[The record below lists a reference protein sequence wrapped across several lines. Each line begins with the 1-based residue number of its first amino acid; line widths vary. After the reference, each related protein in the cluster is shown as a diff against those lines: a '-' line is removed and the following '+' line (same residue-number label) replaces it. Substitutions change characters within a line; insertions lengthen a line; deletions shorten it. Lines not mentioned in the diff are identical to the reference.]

1 MVIQHKCPGC
11 GSDLIFKPE
20 TGMLVCESCGHQ
32 ENIDEMPSTNEGV
45 ASYDDFQ
52 SQTSSQTYGDD
63 SATQY
68 QCKNCGAILITNE
81 DTTATTCS
89 FCDSPM
95 IIGDRLKGELAPSKV
110 IPFTISK
117 EQAEEAFRKWCK
129 KGLLLPN
136 SFKKANRIKSV
147 SGMYVPFWLFDLK
160 TNGEV
165 HAECTKVKHRTEGDY
180 DVTETSYYNVYRNAE
195 LYFNKIPVDASIKMD
210 DSMMDKLEPFDY
222 KDLHDFNTPYLSGY
236 LAEKYD
242 QTDKDLYPRIEK
254 RANSYTM
261 DYIRNTMSN
270 YSSVKLETQHLQA
283 QPLDAK
289 YTLLPIWMFCYDH
302 EYCEHN
308 FYMNGQTGK
317 IVGKPPI
324 STGKI
329 VGYSVLFTLITF
341 IIIKVIMFMLGGVW
355 F

>member
-1 MVIQHKCPGC
+1 MG
-11 GSDLIFKPE
+11 
-20 TGMLVCESCGHQ
+20 
-32 ENIDEMPSTNEGV
+32 IDILYVVS
-45 ASYDDFQ
+45 F
-52 SQTSSQTYGDD
+52 
-63 SATQY
+63 TQ
-68 QCKNCGAILITNE
+68 K
-81 DTTATTCS
+81 
-89 FCDSPM
+89 F
-95 IIGDRLKGELAPSKV
+95 
-110 IPFTISK
+110 
-117 EQAEEAFRKWCK
+117 
-129 KGLLLPN
+129 
-136 SFKKANRIKSV
+136 
-147 SGMYVPFWLFDLK
+147 
-160 TNGEV
+160 
-165 HAECTKVKHRTEGDY
+165 
-180 DVTETSYYNVYRNAE
+180 
-195 LYFNKIPVDASIKMD
+195 
-210 DSMMDKLEPFDY
+210 
-222 KDLHDFNTPYLSGY
+222 
-236 LAEKYD
+236 
-242 QTDKDLYPRIEK
+242 KDLYPRIEK

-302 EYCEHN
+302 EHCEHN